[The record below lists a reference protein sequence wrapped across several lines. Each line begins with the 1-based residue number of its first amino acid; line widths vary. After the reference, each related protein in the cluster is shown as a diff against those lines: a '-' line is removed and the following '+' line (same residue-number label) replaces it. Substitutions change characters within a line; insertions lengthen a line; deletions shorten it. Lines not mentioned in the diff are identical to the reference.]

1 MFNFLNSTVLFAAAA
16 ALIPLIIHL
25 FSKRRV
31 KIVEFSSLKHLK
43 AMQRRQV
50 RRLKIRQLLLLI
62 LRMLI
67 ILAVVLAFAR
77 PTLQEGGIGSHASVS
92 AVILFDN
99 SASMSRY
106 VADGNLFELARKRTE
121 ELLSTFGEADQ
132 VALLPLDANTG
143 NDKAV
148 RFATAATATDLL
160 TRLQPG
166 SSEADLQ
173 SNLDKALEL
182 LENSDNLNQEI
193 YLVTD
198 QQHRNLPERTMLS
211 QSDARIC
218 FIELPLQK
226 VDNCGITGID
236 FGGQLLMPGHE
247 FELSATVKNYSSD
260 DRDDLIASLYMNG
273 VRVSQTDVLAPA
285 GQETVVRFTRSVS
298 HTGFHSGWIE
308 LSDDK
313 FALDNRFYF
322 SLHIPNRFNVL
333 VIRGDYAADF
343 VSLALTPSTDVNQYW
358 SVKQAD
364 PDQLSGVNFR
374 DYDVVILSG
383 APPLTK
389 TYVERLWSF
398 VDRGKSLFVTYSA
411 ETDVDQFN
419 RMWSPT
425 TGVIIDQPAKTSF
438 SRAGYYTFSSVDLEH
453 PIFSVFGFENGKPPE
468 VKFYTLPTLRLEGD
482 SRVLLRFSGD
492 RPALVENRYGRGHV
506 LTFTGPM
513 SPSYSD
519 ITGHAFFVP
528 FISRIVEY
536 LASDLSTVELDLT
549 VGEPIARSV
558 NIRGS
563 VQTPIRMQ
571 TPDSS
576 VYSIPPEEESDRLL
590 FRPYPIN
597 LPGIYSA
604 SYLGQEL
611 DRFALNLN
619 PAEADLSAVD
629 YEQMVSALG
638 VRDPH
643 RFLPDTD
650 LITAVSELRFGKEL
664 WQLLLWIAALLLLA
678 EMLLARG
685 SGEEESP

>member
-1 MFNFLNSTVLFAAAA
+1 M
-16 ALIPLIIHL
+16 
-25 FSKRRV
+25 
-31 KIVEFSSLKHLK
+31 EFSSLKHLK

-50 RRLKIRQLLLLI
+50 RRLKIRQILLLI

-99 SASMSRY
+99 SASMNRY
-106 VADGNLFELARKRTE
+106 VADGDLFELARKRIE
-121 ELLSTFGEADQ
+121 ELLTTFGEADQ
-132 VALLPLDANTG
+132 VALVPLYGGAG
-143 NDKAV
+143 NDNAV
-148 RFATAATATDLL
+148 RFATAATAVDLL
-160 TRLQPG
+160 SRIQPG
-166 SSEADLQ
+166 SSDADLQ
-173 SNLDKALEL
+173 SGLDKALEL
-182 LENSDNLNQEI
+182 LERSDNLNQEI

-198 QQHRNLPERTMLS
+198 QQRRNLPERSMLS
-211 QSDARIC
+211 ESDARIC
-218 FIELPLQK
+218 FLELPLQK
-226 VDNCGITGID
+226 VDNCGITGVD
-236 FGGQLLMPGHE
+236 FGGQLLMPGHD
-247 FELSATVKNYSSD
+247 FELSATVKNYGSD
-260 DRDDLIASLYMNG
+260 DRDDLIASLFMDG
-273 VRVSQTDVLAPA
+273 VRVSQTDLRVIA
-285 GQETVVRFTRSVS
+285 GGETVVCFTRSVS

-322 SLHIPNRFNVL
+322 SLHIPDRFNVL
-333 VIRGDYAADF
+333 VIRGDRAADF
-343 VSLALTPSTDVNQYW
+343 VSLALTPSPEVNQYW

-383 APPLTK
+383 TPSLSQ

-419 RMWSPT
+419 RLWSPT
-425 TGVIIDQPAKTSF
+425 TGVVIDKPAKTSF

-468 VKFYTLPTLRLEGD
+468 VKFYTLPKLHLEGD

-492 RPALVENRYGRGHV
+492 RPALVEHSYGRGHV

-513 SPSYSD
+513 SPAYSD
-519 ITGHAFFVP
+519 LTGHAFFVP

-536 LASDLSTVELDLT
+536 LAADLSTVELDLI
-549 VGEPIARSV
+549 VGDPIARSV

-563 VQTPIRMQ
+563 VRAAIQLLA
-571 TPDSS
+571 PDSS
-576 VYSIPPEEESDRLL
+576 IYSIPPEEEADRLV
-590 FRPYPIN
+590 FRPQPIN
-597 LPGIYSA
+597 LPGIYHA

-611 DRFALNLN
+611 DRFALNLD

-629 YEQMVSALG
+629 HDQMVSALG

-643 RFLPDTD
+643 RFQPGAD

-685 SGEEESP
+685 SDAEESP